1 MSEDVHLSD
10 EFHAPHAHE
19 GKKWVIYTVD
29 EKPPFGEALFLGIQ
43 HYLTMFGATVAIPLI
58 LGNAMKMPT
67 AEIGQLIATIF
78 LVSGI
83 TTWLQTTVGNRLP
96 VIQGGSFSFFPPT
109 FVIIGA
115 TVGKGMGYEI
125 AIQHITGAIFLAS
138 FFEIILGY
146 TGIMGYLRRFIGPV
160 TIAPTIALIGLALFK
175 LGAPWAGLNW
185 WISGITLVALILY
198 SQVFGRK
205 VRIFTL
211 FPVLLAILTG
221 WLAAYIGT
229 VTGWI
234 PAGDKAIVDLTTVA
248 SAAWFTPPYP
258 FQWGFW
264 QFEISFALAMIAAYA
279 ASMIESIGDYYA
291 AARMAEAPIP
301 DAKMISKGL
310 GTEGVGCL
318 IASVF
323 QTCSGS
329 TTYSENI
336 GAIGLTRVGSRF
348 VIQIGATV
356 MIIISFIGP
365 FGAFFATIPQPV
377 VGAMYCGLFGMIA
390 AVGLSNL
397 QFVDLNSARNLF
409 IIGFAF
415 FMGLSLPEYFNT
427 TYPNTAM
434 LAESGVFL
442 KTVGSVITTI
452 GKTGMAVAGILA
464 GVLDNIIPGTDD
476 ERGLTAWKV

>member
-1 MSEDVHLSD
+1 MTDEVHLRD
-10 EFHAPHAHE
+10 ELKAPHAHE

-58 LGNAMKMPT
+58 LGGAMKMPQ
-67 AEIGQLIATIF
+67 AEVGHLIAAIF

-83 TTWLQTTVGNRLP
+83 TTWLQSTIGNRLP
-96 VIQGGSFSFFPPT
+96 VIQGGSFSFLPPA

-125 AIQHITGAIFLAS
+125 AVQQITGAIFLAS

-146 TGIMGYLRRFIGPV
+146 FGVVGYLKKYIGPV
-160 TIAPTIALIGLALFK
+160 TIAPTIALIGLALFGI
-175 LGAPWAGLNW
+175 GAPWAGQNW
-185 WISGITLVALILY
+185 WVSGVTLVALIIY
-198 SQVFGRK
+198 SQLLGRK
-205 VRIFTL
+205 VRVFTL

-221 WLAAYIGT
+221 WAFAWVLTFSGAIDAKNPAFINLAN
-229 VTGWI
+229 VTAAKWI
-234 PAGDKAIVDLTTVA
+234 D
-248 SAAWFTPPYP
+248 PPVP
-258 FQWGFW
+258 WRWGMWDFKVP
-264 QFEISFALAMIAAYA
+264 FALAMIAAYV

-301 DAKMISKGL
+301 DKGMISRGL

-318 IASVF
+318 IASCF

-336 GAIGLTRVGSRF
+336 GAIGLTRVGSRY

-356 MIIISFIGP
+356 MIIIAFFGK
-365 FGAFFATIPQPV
+365 FGAFFATIPTPV

-390 AVGLSNL
+390 AVGISNL

-415 FMGLSLPEYFNT
+415 FMGLSVPEYFNKAFA
-427 TYPNTAM
+427 N
-434 LAESGVFL
+434 
-442 KTVGSVITTI
+442 SVIWEGTGWAWLGNVIVTI

-464 GVLDNIIPGTDD
+464 GILDNIIPGTDE
-476 ERGLTAWKV
+476 ERGLTAWQ